1 MGTKEEINEMFDA
14 LERTVEVETP
24 ATEAPVIEEQVEKPE
39 EKAPATEPPK
49 EEKEEAPA
57 TSPPKEDDELA
68 RIKAENEEL
77 RRKVADQVTLPKP
90 KEEPKPPATEPPIA
104 DQDFVKDIDLDE
116 VTREPSTFNKLL
128 NTIYKKAVETVR
140 GEVKKTRE
148 EVIQTVPEM
157 VQKNLEVKQS
167 LKELSQKFY
176 NENKDLKPFAKVVG
190 VVFEELA
197 SQNPGRKYNEVLEM
211 VGEETRNRL
220 GLKKSES
227 GSEPVGKDK
236 NDNKDDD
243 PPPLPRKKGGR
254 VTQPRQD
261 SNPLASEIDQMNKV
275 LGR

>member
-14 LERTVEVETP
+14 LERTVEAETP
-24 ATEAPVIEEQVEKPE
+24 ATEAPVIEEPVEKPE
-39 EKAPATEPPK
+39 EKSPATEPPK
-49 EEKEEAPA
+49 EEEEAPA
-57 TSPPKEDDELA
+57 TIPPKEDDELV

-77 RRKVADQVTLPKP
+77 RKKIADQVTLPKP

-104 DQDFVKDIDLDE
+104 DQDFIKDIDLDE

-148 EVIQTVPEM
+148 EVIQTVPDM
-157 VQKNLEVKQS
+157 VQKNIELKQS
-167 LKELSQKFY
+167 LKDLSLKFY
-176 NENKDLKPFAKVVG
+176 DNNKDLKPFSKVVG

-197 SQNPGRKYNEVLEM
+197 SQNPDRKYNEVLEM

-220 GLKKSES
+220 GLKKPES
-227 GSEPVGKDK
+227 VSEPGGKGK

-254 VTQPRQD
+254 VTQPKQD
-261 SNPLASEIDQMNKV
+261 SNPLSSEIDQMNKV